1 MRSSVE
7 GLTDV
12 PEEVRLVRHRRKKL
26 RPSAENSNSP
36 KFARPDGINKGQAF
50 YTRPLFAPALGFN
63 CPHPHRGRR
72 LLWGLRYPHH
82 C

>member
-26 RPSAENSNSP
+26 RPSAENANSRQLADEGCEP
-36 KFARPDGINKGQAF
+36 VPE
-50 YTRPLFAPALGFN
+50 LFRIGS
-63 CPHPHRGRR
+63 G
-72 LLWGLRYPHH
+72 GVGG
-82 C
+82 